1 MTILAGIKILVED
14 AIPQAAFSENLLPLL
29 HEIRHSVRR
38 LLETGEPT
46 TLDLNAIPFG
56 PAEEEKLMATLGQG
70 EIEAHIEAM
79 GRSRVWETRYPGVW
93 VVEHKNPAGERIALQ
108 VEITEIP
115 TILKAQDADIRDGL
129 DNLSETL
136 STDDP

>member
-1 MTILAGIKILVED
+1 
-14 AIPQAAFSENLLPLL
+14 
-29 HEIRHSVRR
+29 
-38 LLETGEPT
+38 
-46 TLDLNAIPFG
+46 
-56 PAEEEKLMATLGQG
+56 
-70 EIEAHIEAM
+70 M